1 MFKSSV
7 IAVHHP
13 CGEFSDCFSKS
24 TNVCDASKNRDD
36 GPLSVIS
43 KGCFHFDIGKRM
55 IFHRQGNEKKCTCSS
70 RIRAAVA
77 RAKVTMRTRYV
88 ANSLDWS

>member
-7 IAVHHP
+7 IALHPP

-24 TNVCDASKNRDD
+24 NVCDASKNSDD
-36 GPLSVIS
+36 GPFSVIS
-43 KGCFHFDIGKRM
+43 KGCFHFYMGKRM
-55 IFHRQGNEKKCTCSS
+55 IFHGLGNEKKRTCSS

-77 RAKVTMRTRYV
+77 RAKVTMRTPYV